1 MTVDKYEKQEY
12 KVNITFQVS
21 LYPIA
26 QNEFKVPIDNFI
38 KELKD
43 DGIPVAVHETSTIGS
58 GEASK
63 VFDSLKKAYESAAK
77 TGDTVMVLT
86 VVNGAPTEEEL
97 EKLNR

>member
-1 MTVDKYEKQEY
+1 M
-12 KVNITFQVS
+12 NITFQVS

-26 QNEFKVPIDNFI
+26 QKDFRIPIDNFI

-43 DGIPVAVHETSTIGS
+43 DGLSVAVHETATIGS
-58 GEASK
+58 GDSDR
-63 VFDSLKKAYESAAK
+63 VFDSLKKAYSSA
-77 TGDTVMVLT
+77 TQSGDAVMVLT